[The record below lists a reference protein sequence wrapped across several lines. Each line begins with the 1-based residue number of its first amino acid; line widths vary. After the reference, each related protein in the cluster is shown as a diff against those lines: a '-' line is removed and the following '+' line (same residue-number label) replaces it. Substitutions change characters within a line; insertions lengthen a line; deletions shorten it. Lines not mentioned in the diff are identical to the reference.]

1 MKLILQQ
8 FNINTQKDA
17 QQTYEMLN
25 HELIS

>member
-17 QQTYEMLN
+17 QQPYEMLN